1 MVALVFQ
8 KNLFWYLCFVVFPP
22 SQPPANPNP
31 KPCPEIVI
39 LVDSRDD
46 YKAQRVHARPQ
57 AHLGP
62 PTSPWDILGLVFF
75 HSRDLGGG
83 SCVAEFWNC
92 QTQKPA

>member
-1 MVALVFQ
+1 MHRPCGLEEPWRWQVPIAKFKVSYPVQ
-8 KNLFWYLCFVVFPP
+8 KLL
-22 SQPPANPNP
+22 
-31 KPCPEIVI
+31 I
-39 LVDSRDD
+39 LVDGCDD

-83 SCVAEFWNC
+83 SCVAEF
-92 QTQKPA
+92 